1 MMSDGFRCGTGSC
14 SRLRTGH
21 PVDRLPCHWLTRDGE
36 VYWMRAPST
45 PRHIPGPTDFEDGIV
60 MDIDSR
66 KREEAARRESEEHF
80 RLLVENADLPVVIT
94 DRKSVV

>member
-1 MMSDGFRCGTGSC
+1 MDAGP
-14 SRLRTGH
+14 L
-21 PVDRLPCHWLTRDGE
+21 D
-36 VYWMRAPST
+36 AT
-45 PRHIPGPTDFEDGIV
+45 PYTGPTDFEDGIV

-94 DRKSVV
+94 AWEDAKVDRKSNV